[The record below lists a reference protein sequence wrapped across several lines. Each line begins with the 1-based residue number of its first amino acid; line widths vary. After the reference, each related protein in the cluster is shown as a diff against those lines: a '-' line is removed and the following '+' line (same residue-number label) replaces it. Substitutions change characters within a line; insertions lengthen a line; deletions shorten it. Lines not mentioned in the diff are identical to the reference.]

1 MNTIV
6 TKFGGSSLA
15 DSIHFK
21 KVKNII
27 EGNSERKYVVPSAP
41 GKRFSKDFKVTDLL
55 YLCHAHVNS
64 GISLDDVFK
73 LISERYHSIVNEL
86 GLNFDLNSHLEIIK
100 KDIVEDKMK
109 NIMFIAPPAAGK
121 GTQAE
126 LIEERYKIPHISTGD
141 ILREIAKENSEI
153 GNYVHETLISGN
165 LVKDEITYQLIEKR
179 LSEDD
184 CKNGFIIDGFPRN
197 YEQAIAYDNI
207 LEKLGYEI
215 GIVIAIDIDKKELEK
230 RITGRRICDSC
241 HAVYNI
247 NEEAKKP
254 IIESVC
260 DKCGGKLRQRNDDN
274 IEAFQNRYVTYQAKT
289 EPIIK
294 HYEEKK
300 VLYHVNGNQSINQ
313 IFNDIE
319 KIINNNN

>member
-1 MNTIV
+1 
-6 TKFGGSSLA
+6 
-15 DSIHFK
+15 
-21 KVKNII
+21 
-27 EGNSERKYVVPSAP
+27 
-41 GKRFSKDFKVTDLL
+41 
-55 YLCHAHVNS
+55 
-64 GISLDDVFK
+64 
-73 LISERYHSIVNEL
+73 
-86 GLNFDLNSHLEIIK
+86 
-100 KDIVEDKMK
+100 MK

-215 GIVIAIDIDKKELEK
+215 DPLYNEK
-230 RITGRRICDSC
+230 RGDIVQTIKLKSKEKLIKFCQGIQSGSPIDANVIPEPSPMGGYDDEVIMAAGTFTEGSTIELSCDG
-241 HAVYNI
+241 
-247 NEEAKKP
+247 P
-254 IIESVC
+254 IREPYIAYMQGGLTYEY
-260 DKCGGKLRQRNDDN
+260 GKLGILKAISN
-274 IEAFQNRYVTYQAKT
+274 I
-289 EPIIK
+289 
-294 HYEEKK
+294 
-300 VLYHVNGNQSINQ
+300 
-313 IFNDIE
+313 
-319 KIINNNN
+319 